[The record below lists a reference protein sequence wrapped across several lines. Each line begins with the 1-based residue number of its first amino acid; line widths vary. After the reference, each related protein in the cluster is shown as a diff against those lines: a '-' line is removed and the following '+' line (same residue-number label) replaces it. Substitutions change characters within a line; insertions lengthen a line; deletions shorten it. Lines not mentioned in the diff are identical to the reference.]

1 VAWAGVAARNNVARS
16 ANKARPWASQFWL
29 VDFLMI
35 FMLFGFSFL
44 RYGSDLPGAG
54 GKDVRRVGRV
64 KFSPVFFE
72 RPGRSPTDSARERLG
87 DRKD

>member
-1 VAWAGVAARNNVARS
+1 
-16 ANKARPWASQFWL
+16 
-29 VDFLMI
+29 MI

-44 RYGSDLPGAG
+44 RYGSDLPGVG
-54 GKDVRRVGRV
+54 RKDVRRVGRV

-87 DRKD
+87 DRKDETTGGFGKQTLFRPVEAERNPKVA